1 MPTSRAG
8 STGATAITRAASTG
22 TRGAKTFDA
31 PIVAQLSQLRV
42 DDATV
47 ARLRERAGEPI
58 PVDTTLQRRAIEAY
72 LAENRRLNA
81 ELDAS
86 PSHQRPRRRS
96 PTVPPSSAS
105 CAT

>member
-1 MPTSRAG
+1 M
-8 STGATAITRAASTG
+8 TRAASTG

-47 ARLRERAGEPI
+47 ARLREPAGEPI

-72 LAENRRLNA
+72 LAENGRLNA
-81 ELDAS
+81 QLDALAVPPA
-86 PSHQRPRRRS
+86 PSSSLRRRRHR
-96 PTVPPSSAS
+96 PLPA
-105 CAT
+105 